1 MSTPPLTLPAD
12 FDKWDKPAAGGP
24 PDTLP
29 ADFDKWDAA
38 PQPQV
43 SSPGLIDRL
52 KSEAQ
57 AVYHHPGQA
66 LLGAAKQVPALVQ
79 SMLPSAGV
87 MGEVPGADTS
97 GKMQM
102 PSIAN
107 AYNKASAAVTKATTP
122 QTEAQQGGAHLATAA
137 SLAAPAVGLVKAG
150 VEAIPTTEKASKLFG
165 DVAKEA
171 NKIPVQLEN
180 SHDAAIRL
188 MDWQKKTQLG
198 PTLNK
203 FLNRI
208 TNPKL
213 GPLTYEESRDFYNVL
228 NDVRQKAIDGSL
240 RIPGPIKFEIN
251 RLVQGLKADIGNAAG
266 QVGRAADYYKA
277 MEDYHHAKVLQ
288 DWYETAKAGLI
299 GGVKYGVPAGLTGY
313 GIKKAID
320 VATK

>member
-1 MSTPPLTLPAD
+1 
-12 FDKWDKPAAGGP
+12 
-24 PDTLP
+24 LP

-150 VEAIPTTEKASKLFG
+150 VEAIRGCGKGSEQDSSAVGKLARCSYQVDGLAEENTTGADTQQVPE
-165 DVAKEA
+165 
-171 NKIPVQLEN
+171 
-180 SHDAAIRL
+180 SHH
-188 MDWQKKTQLG
+188 Q
-198 PTLNK
+198 P
-203 FLNRI
+203 
-208 TNPKL
+208 
-213 GPLTYEESRDFYNVL
+213 
-228 NDVRQKAIDGSL
+228 
-240 RIPGPIKFEIN
+240 
-251 RLVQGLKADIGNAAG
+251 
-266 QVGRAADYYKA
+266 
-277 MEDYHHAKVLQ
+277 
-288 DWYETAKAGLI
+288 ETRSAH
-299 GGVKYGVPAGLTGY
+299 
-313 GIKKAID
+313 
-320 VATK
+320 